1 MIDEKTLKQIV
12 SIALIMVLAFF
23 VFLLVKPIF
32 MPTLFGLVLAYIFFP
47 IQKVLIKRFKNPTFT
62 AFVTCTIVLL
72 ISLLFLWFLIPVLIT
87 QIFDSYVT
95 IQSWDVT
102 RLVQE
107 SFPFLF
113 SSPNAAT
120 KFTVAYNNFIA
131 NSVST
136 SMESLTN
143 IIVNLPMFLLKF
155 CVVFIVF
162 FYSLRDGEK
171 LTNLLKKILP
181 FSNSITSRFINK
193 SREVTFSVVF
203 GRVVIGIVT
212 GALTGLG
219 FYFTGVDNA
228 LLLTFV
234 AILAAIIPI
243 IGTWLVWIPVIIGLL
258 IAGKTFTALVLFI
271 YCGAFISLFLDNY
284 LHAII
289 ISKRAS
295 IPTSLTLIGLFG
307 GIFAFGLFGIILGP
321 LLVAYVITLFELY
334 NEHNK

>member
-162 FYSLRDGEK
+162 FYS
-171 LTNLLKKILP
+171 KI
-181 FSNSITSRFINK
+181 I
-193 SREVTFSVVF
+193 
-203 GRVVIGIVT
+203 
-212 GALTGLG
+212 
-219 FYFTGVDNA
+219 
-228 LLLTFV
+228 
-234 AILAAIIPI
+234 
-243 IGTWLVWIPVIIGLL
+243 
-258 IAGKTFTALVLFI
+258 KTLERKF
-271 YCGAFISLFLDNY
+271 
-284 LHAII
+284 
-289 ISKRAS
+289 
-295 IPTSLTLIGLFG
+295 
-307 GIFAFGLFGIILGP
+307 
-321 LLVAYVITLFELY
+321 
-334 NEHNK
+334 